1 MWTSEPCGPPI
12 ARRGAPA
19 VTEGLAA
26 LARLIRRRPPSP
38 RCLRLARGRAGSV
51 RASGR
56 LLTGILVA
64 PILVGLLL
72 AGCGGAGPSESE
84 TPEPATEP
92 APAEAA
98 SPEPTNVGDIFPE
111 GLGRQLVL
119 DTCGAC
125 HAIACSA
132 IGQRTAARWNNLKE
146 DHRDKVPSLS
156 EEELETLFAY
166 LNEHFSDSKPE
177 PRVPPHFLE
186 GGCTPF

>member
-1 MWTSEPCGPPI
+1 MWTSNLKRPD
-12 ARRGAPA
+12 RGADGSPRFTRSHLQPA
-19 VTEGLAA
+19 SSAE
-26 LARLIRRRPPSP
+26 P
-38 RCLRLARGRAGSV
+38 RCLPLV
-51 RASGR
+51 RVR
-56 LLTGILVA
+56 KQLPTWRLVA
-64 PILVGLLL
+64 PILAGLFLM
-72 AGCGGAGPSESE
+72 GCGGAGPSESE

-132 IGQRTAARWNNLKE
+132 IGQRMAARWNNLKE